1 MVDHPV
7 QASILLHFK
16 VHTQIE
22 LEYFIL
28 SLTDNSVIPFFG
40 SQNAFC
46 L

>member
-7 QASILLHFK
+7 QASIPLHFA
-16 VHTQIE
+16 VHTQVE

-40 SQNAFC
+40 WENAFC